1 METVSIKRL
10 VIGTKN
16 EGKVSEL
23 AGLFGTL
30 PVRLVSLNEF
40 ENVPEV
46 EETGKTFLENAI
58 LKARAFASM
67 TGLPAVADD
76 SGLEVEALDGA
87 PGVLSARYAGETTTF
102 PEKIERLLA
111 EVEATGTVDRSA
123 RFVCSMAVADTD
135 GAILFTADGECRG
148 RLAEAPRGSSGFGY
162 DPIFTPDGYDRTFG
176 ELPADIKQEISHRAR
191 ASKKII
197 RYLLD
202 FIGVSLDQ
210 SNIRL

>member
-87 PGVLSARYAGETTTF
+87 PGVLSARYAGETSTF

-111 EVEATGTVDRSA
+111 EVEAAGAADRSA
-123 RFVCSMAVADTD
+123 RFVCSMAVADT
-135 GAILFTADGECRG
+135 GGKILFTADGECRG

-162 DPIFTPDGYDRTFG
+162 DPIFIPDGYDRTFG
-176 ELPADIKQEISHRAR
+176 ELPGDTKQEISHRAR

-202 FIGVSLDQ
+202 FIEV
-210 SNIRL
+210 